1 MDDSAV
7 LITAGFLEGRLDY
20 KKIFDEI
27 YATKL
32 DLEKDGTV
40 EVHLTGQPILAGWT
54 FAFLP
59 EIILILFLSLAVLLI
74 LLALYFRRFYGVIMP
89 FTGAMVSAI
98 WGLGFTALM
107 GYQLEPLVLVIPM
120 LITARAVSH
129 SVQFVERFYEEYERL
144 NGDKYEAIITS
155 MAELLLPG
163 SLAIITDAFGILV
176 IYVSSIALM
185 KKVAIVGAFW
195 AMSIAVT
202 EMLLNRLMIA
212 YLPAP
217 KDTKHY
223 VPAPMVWVLDH
234 LAWMATSP
242 RSVRVILI
250 VWILIVVGLV
260 LGRAVRAG
268 RRVAPGHADP
278 LARQRVQ
285 QVGGRDLE
293 AVLRRRRAHARG
305 RDRDGR
311 RHPSPR
317 GHARDRGDAAL
328 HGAGPE
334 GRRHAVD
341 RRLPEGDH
349 AHLPQRRPALV
360 DGAVH
365 AAGDRRAALPV
376 RGGLARSAHPEPG
389 ARPERAQRGDPRVL
403 RRPQGRHDPRGG
415 RPGEGLPEGAPDR
428 EDPGAA
434 RGARGRLDR
443 DRLLVDRAAA
453 PAAAGLPR
461 RVHPEGRRQLRAPG
475 GRNAGPHRSR
485 RRPTR
490 RSASSRCR
498 A

>member
-1 MDDSAV
+1 M
-7 LITAGFLEGRLDY
+7 
-20 KKIFDEI
+20 
-27 YATKL
+27 
-32 DLEKDGTV
+32 
-40 EVHLTGQPILAGWT
+40 
-54 FAFLP
+54 
-59 EIILILFLSLAVLLI
+59 

-223 VPAPMVWVLDH
+223 VPAPIVWVLNH
-234 LAWMATSP
+234 LARHGDEPALGARDP
-242 RSVRVILI
+242 GRLDPDR
-250 VWILIVVGLV
+250 GRLV
-260 LGRAVRAG
+260 LGGAVRPG
-268 RRVAPGHADP
+268 RRVAPRHADP

-285 QVGGRDLE
+285 QVRGRDLE

-328 HGAGPE
+328 HGAG
-334 GRRHAVD
+334 A
-341 RRLPEGDH
+341 
-349 AHLPQRRPALV
+349 
-360 DGAVH
+360 
-365 AAGDRRAALPV
+365 
-376 RGGLARSAHPEPG
+376 
-389 ARPERAQRGDPRVL
+389 
-403 RRPQGRHDPRGG
+403 
-415 RPGEGLPEGAPDR
+415 
-428 EDPGAA
+428 
-434 RGARGRLDR
+434 
-443 DRLLVDRAAA
+443 
-453 PAAAGLPR
+453 
-461 RVHPEGRRQLRAPG
+461 
-475 GRNAGPHRSR
+475 
-485 RRPTR
+485 R
-490 RSASSRCR
+490 RSAARCR
-498 A
+498 SSTT